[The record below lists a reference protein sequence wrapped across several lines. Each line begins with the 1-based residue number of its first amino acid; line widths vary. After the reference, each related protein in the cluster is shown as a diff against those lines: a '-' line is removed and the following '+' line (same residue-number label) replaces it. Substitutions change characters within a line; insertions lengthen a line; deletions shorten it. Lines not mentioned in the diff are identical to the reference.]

1 MISVAT
7 PNLIPGVHSVWWWGD
22 SDCES
27 CGPVAARRID
37 ALSPRYRACPSVVVA
52 RPQRPRP
59 QAKRLESNCQSRVR
73 SPLRRSTLVPSVRAL
88 TRGLRPRPPPAH
100 GDTARCPGCP
110 RAASVSGMR
119 NRASSVRCLAR
130 STAGPARRAADGGCN
145 TRCTR
150 SRHIRQFGRRSLFA
164 PGPLAW
170 ISCVYRN
177 TPTVLS
183 VLLRATLYVN

>member
-52 RPQRPRP
+52 RPQ
-59 QAKRLESNCQSRVR
+59 AKRLESNCQSRVR

-88 TRGLRPRPPPAH
+88 TSRTPSASAPAH
-100 GDTARCPGCP
+100 GGPDTARCPGGCP

-119 NRASSVRCLAR
+119 ICASSVPGARAR

-150 SRHIRQFGRRSLFA
+150 SRHIRQFGRRIVRPRPVGLDKLRTA
-164 PGPLAW
+164 THLPYLAY
-170 ISCVYRN
+170 SYA
-177 TPTVLS
+177 
-183 VLLRATLYVN
+183 LRYT

>member
-1 MISVAT
+1 VHAAVISVAT

-52 RPQRPRP
+52 RPQ
-59 QAKRLESNCQSRVR
+59 AKRLESNCQSRVR

-88 TRGLRPRPPPAH
+88 TSRTPSASAPAH
-100 GDTARCPGCP
+100 GGHGSLPRGVPARRVGIGYADMRIVRPRCP
-110 RAASVSGMR
+110 RAIHSRTRAPRGGWGMQHTMHAIASYTSRSGDVS
-119 NRASSVRCLAR
+119 
-130 STAGPARRAADGGCN
+130 
-145 TRCTR
+145 
-150 SRHIRQFGRRSLFA
+150 FA

-170 ISCVYRN
+170 ISCVPQHTYR
-177 TPTVLS
+177 T
-183 VLLRATLYVN
+183 